1 LKKKWNFG
9 IIIRSLRK
17 SDSLDIAMEPDR
29 SGSGEN
35 GPEKRGEK
43 YGIENK
49 VAGRLFS
56 DRVLGT

>member
-1 LKKKWNFG
+1 
-9 IIIRSLRK
+9 
-17 SDSLDIAMEPDR
+17 MEPDR